1 MEHISQLL
9 VRARKITANSNK
21 AFIFGI
27 VEYRP
32 DLNKF
37 TAGGTITSKNSET
50 VKQFYSEHD
59 SKEAALSACEAIA
72 AQYPNA
78 ENVNFIIDD
87 LTFEERDNAEN

>member
-1 MEHISQLL
+1 M
-9 VRARKITANSNK
+9 K
-21 AFIFGI
+21 
-27 VEYRP
+27 
-32 DLNKF
+32 KF

-59 SKEAALSACEAIA
+59 SQEAALSDCEAIA

-87 LTFEERDNAEN
+87 LTFEERENAEN